1 MATEHMKKHILLMIL
16 PILLIG
22 CSTSNHGS
30 FTASSYTGSEN
41 PKRES
46 LGKVTGES
54 SQTWVL
60 YLFPYGNSPSTNE
73 AIQDAKSKIT
83 ETEYLTDIS
92 IDDDS
97 YWSIGYYEQ
106 IITVK
111 AEARK

>member
-1 MATEHMKKHILLMIL
+1 MKKFILILILPLLM
-16 PILLIG
+16 IG

-30 FTASSYTGSEN
+30 FTASSYAESQN

-54 SQTWVL
+54 RQTWVL
-60 YLFPYGNSPSTNE
+60 YLFPYGDSTSTNE
-73 AIQDAKSKIT
+73 AIQDAKSKIA

-92 IDDDS
+92 IDDNT